1 MFVLKSLG
9 RFILGNYE
17 QRELL
22 TLPSG
27 RLYKA
32 PASADSKGAA
42 QDYEL
47 LHEDTALALR
57 RGPREHEYL
66 LAVDTLS
73 FPIVK
78 AMDFVKLLDTET
90 AFRWTAASASYR
102 FVVNAESTTA
112 TTVEMFHVTVA
123 QCIYESASQR
133 SHTAA
138 KDSDIQELLK
148 TEAVADKKGRAV
160 EGEAVFESE
169 PAGFYAFDTAT
180 NTFIPQTSA
189 PSSQQAKAYL
199 LREDKR
205 KFWLIIKS
213 DDTVLHAQPID
224 PDATQHTDRSTNSFI
239 WCHLAENGFI
249 WTFSLKFEDTVA
261 LLALVNAYG
270 QVVYELLNNE
280 RLEKR
285 FTGADADYI
294 LNPFLDDV
302 EMAEPDSAHSS
313 SEEEAAEEEEQQPAS
328 PVVQSPGSAK
338 DVNTQLVV
346 GYKNDRSFVSR
357 GSALGVFRHTDDDKL
372 VLHANL
378 NTTTAGASSE
388 RRKDFTPSKMML
400 YDQDS
405 SMLLQNPDDPHRIY
419 RMDLERGQVVDE
431 WTVHPDA
438 PCTSIIPDSKYA
450 QMTSNPTLIG
460 LNARSIFRIDP
471 RLPGSKRVE
480 SEMKSYVVKNDFS
493 CGVTTGTGKLA
504 VASARGE
511 IRLFNQLDKRAK
523 TLLPMFGDPI
533 VGIDTTESGRF
544 IVATCRTYL
553 LFICTEIPGSD
564 ALGFS
569 KPMGADKPIPRRL
582 QLRPEHVAYMG
593 SMVSFTP
600 ARFSTGDAEERAI
613 ITSTG
618 PFVVTWN
625 LRRVRQGHLYD
636 YQIKRYGDRVVAD
649 SFRYGADRSIVVTLP
664 HHVTMVSKSSLQAAS
679 PKTLI
684 PPRDEPSA
692 NRRSARNR
700 TDVVDSPF

>member
-27 RLYKA
+27 KLYKA
-32 PASADSKGAA
+32 TVSANSKEAA
-42 QDYEL
+42 QAYEL
-47 LHEDTALALR
+47 LYEDISLTLR
-57 RGPREHEYL
+57 RGSRDHEYL

-73 FPIVK
+73 FPILK

-90 AFRWTAASASYR
+90 AFRWTAASTSYR
-102 FVVNAESTTA
+102 FVINSELTTM

-123 QCIYESASQR
+123 QCIYESVSQR
-133 SHTAA
+133 SHTTA
-138 KDSDIQELLK
+138 KDSDIQNLLK
-148 TEAVADKKGRAV
+148 TEAAADKRKSTV

-169 PAGFYAFDTAT
+169 PAGFYLFDTAT
-180 NTFIPQTSA
+180 NTFIPHT
-189 PSSQQAKAYL
+189 PTNNSQQAKACL

-213 DDTVLHAQPID
+213 DDAVLHAQPID
-224 PDATQHTDRSTNSFI
+224 PDATQHTDRLTNSFI
-239 WCHLAENGFI
+239 WCHLSENGFI
-249 WTFSLKFEDTVA
+249 WTFSLKFEDTIA

-302 EMAEPDSAHSS
+302 EMAEPDSAYSS
-313 SEEEAAEEEEQQPAS
+313 SEEASDEEEEEGQAS

-338 DVNTQLVV
+338 DTNTHLVV

-378 NTTTAGASSE
+378 HTTTAASSE
-388 RRKDFTPSKMML
+388 KRKDFTPSKMML

-471 RLPGSKRVE
+471 RLPGSKRVD

-493 CGVTTGTGKLA
+493 CGATTGKGELA

-553 LFICTEIPGSD
+553 LFICTEIPGTD

-593 SMVSFTP
+593 AMVSFTP

-679 PKTLI
+679 PKALI
-684 PPRDEPSA
+684 PPRDDLLGRGRCST
-692 NRRSARNR
+692 RSR